1 MSDMSLAETLTA
13 AVKAGTTID
22 KKGLVAPDVAG
33 AYAVQAAV
41 RDALGLGAP
50 QGYKFSLR
58 EGGLYGAPLMFVSDA
73 RSVPFEGG
81 VRVEIELSM
90 TLARD
95 LPPRTEPY
103 SRDEVVDAI
112 GSAAIGVEL
121 VRTRYVDGPGDS
133 LTLLLADT
141 MSNIGYIVGPQ
152 LDRSFL
158 AAGADFGA
166 LTLTNGDTVLFDGA
180 AKHPDGDPLAAL
192 VSCANGGLPMGGHL
206 KAGDVVTTGTLC
218 GAPYI
223 AAPSDFTATF
233 GGQSITV
240 SLTAK

>member
-13 AVKAGTTID
+13 AVKARTIID
-22 KKGLVAPDVAG
+22 KTGLAVPDVAG
-33 AYAVQAAV
+33 AYAVQAGV
-41 RDALGLGAP
+41 RDALGLGTP
-50 QGYKFSLR
+50 KGYKFSLR
-58 EGGLYGAPLMFVSDA
+58 EGRLYGAPLMFVSDTRA
-73 RSVPFEGG
+73 VPFEAGI
-81 VRVEIELSM
+81 RVEIELAM
-90 TLARD
+90 TLAED
-95 LPPRTEPY
+95 LPPRAKPY

-121 VRTRYVDGPGDS
+121 VRTRYIDGPGDTF
-133 LTLLLADT
+133 TLLLADM
-141 MSNIGYIVGPQ
+141 MSNIGYIVGPL

-158 AAGADFGA
+158 AASADFGTLA
-166 LTLTNGDTVLFDGA
+166 LTNGDAVLFDAA

-192 VSCANGGLPMGGHL
+192 VACANGGLPMGGHL

-223 AAPSDFTATF
+223 AAPSDFTATL

-240 SLTAK
+240 SLTAL